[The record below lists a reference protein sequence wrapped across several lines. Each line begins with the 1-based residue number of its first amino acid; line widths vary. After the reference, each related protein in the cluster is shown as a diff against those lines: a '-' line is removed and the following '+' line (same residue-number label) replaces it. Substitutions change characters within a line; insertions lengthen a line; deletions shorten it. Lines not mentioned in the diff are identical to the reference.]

1 MHFLTL
7 VAVDVESHSSHD
19 VVDLLVNEC
28 IKSKIEEL
36 SNKNENSLVDQ
47 VTTQC
52 RLSKLRSLTN
62 SFSRAVSEAV
72 EERLEP
78 YCECTGNLEYL
89 EFVDTTEDMKRSY
102 ETKTADC
109 VKLPDGK
116 IVSLYEMG
124 GKFVVKNGLLYQKE
138 FGPLK
143 HEKRSKKA
151 KRMKFLPDY
160 PFKKRYKTFQ
170 DYAENYCGDCFHEEE
185 NAYGY
190 YYNPDSFW
198 DWYRIGGRW
207 PCSFL
212 VKSDCLEYAVGDYDW
227 DYELPVPPEGYAW
240 ASAARKKDI
249 QWQAMIDYK
258 KKSLQEH
265 YEFHRKA
272 FETQIL
278 PKKTWLKLR
287 EDGVYTYDNFPVY
300 FAGETFEVC
309 MKRRNYL
316 TDTDYL
322 MSPCYYVDE
331 DYWHSS
337 DGISFG
343 AERNMDEMWRKELVR
358 FYHSLSDE
366 TVLVSVDSHD

>member
-1 MHFLTL
+1 MDDHSRKDFGDRL
-7 VAVDVESHSSHD
+7 VDER
-19 VVDLLVNEC
+19 
-28 IKSKIEEL
+28 IKIEIEEL
-36 SNKNENSLVDQ
+36 SNKNESSICDRVM
-47 VTTQC
+47 TKC
-52 RLSKLRSLTN
+52 RLSELRSLTN

-72 EERLEP
+72 EARLEP
-78 YCECTGNLEYL
+78 YCECTENPEYS
-89 EFVDTTEDMKRSY
+89 EFVDTTEEMKISY
-102 ETKTADC
+102 ETETADC

-116 IVSLYEMG
+116 IVSLFAMS
-124 GKFVVKNGLLYQKE
+124 GKFVVKDGLLYQKE

-151 KRMKFLPDY
+151 KRMTFLPNY
-160 PFKKRYKTFQ
+160 PFKKRYKTFR
-170 DYAENYCGDCFHEEE
+170 DYAEDYCGYCFYEDQ

-190 YYNPDSFW
+190 YSNPNSFW

-212 VKSDCLEYAVGDYDW
+212 VKSDCREYAVGDYDL

-249 QWQAMIDYK
+249 QWQAMIDYNK
-258 KKSLQEH
+258 KTMQEH

-272 FETQIL
+272 FETQTL
-278 PKKTWLKLR
+278 PDKTWLRLR

-300 FAGETFEVC
+300 LAGETFEEC

-322 MSPCYYVDE
+322 MSPCYYVDA

-343 AERNMDEMWRKELVR
+343 AERDMDEDWRNELAE

-366 TVLVSVDSHD
+366 TVLVSVDCHD

>member
-1 MHFLTL
+1 MKL
-7 VAVDVESHSSHD
+7 
-19 VVDLLVNEC
+19 DLEKVG
-28 IKSKIEEL
+28 SIE
-36 SNKNENSLVDQ
+36 
-47 VTTQC
+47 
-52 RLSKLRSLTN
+52 
-62 SFSRAVSEAV
+62 F
-72 EERLEP
+72 
-78 YCECTGNLEYL
+78 TGNEIDITDPSYDKNVLCREKRKIQSGHYNCYAGTINFDGDKRICAL
-89 EFVDTTEDMKRSY
+89 IILSESVDPDEMPINARRDGQIG
-102 ETKTADC
+102 
-109 VKLPDGK
+109 VDGK
-116 IVSLYEMG
+116 IVSLYEMS

-151 KRMKFLPDY
+151 KRMTFLPNY

-170 DYAENYCGDCFHEEE
+170 DYADDYCGDRFHDEQ

-190 YYNPDSFW
+190 YFNPDSFW

-212 VKSDCLEYAVGDYDW
+212 VKSDCLEYAVGDYDL

-258 KKSLQEH
+258 KKSMREYFEL
-265 YEFHRKA
+265 HRKA
-272 FETQIL
+272 FETQTL
-278 PKKTWLKLR
+278 PEKMWLKLR
-287 EDGVYTYDNFPVY
+287 EDGIYTYDSFPVY
-300 FAGETFEVC
+300 LAGETFEEC

-322 MSPCYYVDE
+322 MSPCYYVDA

-337 DGISFG
+337 GGISFG
-343 AERNMDEMWRKELVR
+343 AERDMDEMWRKELVR

-366 TVLVSVDSHD
+366 TVLVSVDSHE